1 MCSCSCSGERLHFW
15 AAVIQQVEQQRGDN
29 GQIQQQ
35 FMYLVLANCSSGI
48 SITTEVLKCFAGS
61 LYEFN
66 EWNFQ
71 HLCAFWEG
79 TFFFFLSSCL
89 RNGNITDGANPG
101 ATSSMSFT
109 RKALAV
115 NTFRAGGKPSSNG
128 SSEQGTK
135 LAKTRLVWGLQH
147 PQATEYT
154 PQKSAYFI
162 CSSIPSCRQLH
173 CYISG
178 DYSLKEK
185 EISFCCCL
193 QLLFFTPGPCC
204 KFIQKRE
211 KNKIKYSRGAFPKEK
226 L

>member
-1 MCSCSCSGERLHFW
+1 MLDHF
-15 AAVIQQVEQQRGDN
+15 
-29 GQIQQQ
+29 
-35 FMYLVLANCSSGI
+35 MSSMSEI
-48 SITTEVLKCFAGS
+48 FSIYVPFGKAL
-61 LYEFN
+61 
-66 EWNFQ
+66 
-71 HLCAFWEG
+71 
-79 TFFFFLSSCL
+79 FFFFLSSCL

-154 PQKSAYFI
+154 PKKVLISSAAA
-162 CSSIPSCRQLH
+162 SHPVDSCTATSQG
-173 CYISG
+173 IIV
-178 DYSLKEK
+178 LKRK
-185 EISFCCCL
+185 ISFCCCL